1 MWEHA
6 WITLMGEKIIV
17 VHYVLIA
24 ATQIEVA
31 LQTLNELLKRKR
43 SMKWIRLWYLMKI
56 LVLDVLFNILLND
69 YMPHHLGLYSFFICF
84 KATVYIMN
92 LIVIWLIFEGDFIKC
107 ALCGITAEALA
118 ISIGAVSMILSGIM
132 DNKLQNVNLSVST
145 LRILQFILICF
156 ILFYIIRFLI
166 RHFWRGDFPLLDKYQ
181 IKHRKFWGT
190 VFFIYIGS
198 LFGKMVVEE
207 QTKLAGS
214 YQIMII
220 IGGTAAVGFGILAA
234 WIYRK
239 YQNQIR
245 QEHEFLN
252 IKQNLMVLHMKAV
265 RQQILDMENEQRI
278 IDQQMENIRQI
289 GHFEGTVQI
298 EKYLR
303 TLKNQYRKI
312 QAGMYTDD
320 VFVDSILYYY
330 ADMMRRKN
338 QTMEISFA
346 RYQRN
351 SLNEMCAG
359 KILMCL
365 METALTNN
373 PEEKQEHKVKLY
385 GGTVKNQAIFRLECG
400 ISERTKN
407 KRFLPIQC
415 RIEDHNKKAL
425 KVLKKCVKQYNGK
438 CRVIRG
444 RNRMELEIIL
454 TGNGE
459 NGQDK

>member
-1 MWEHA
+1 
-6 WITLMGEKIIV
+6 MGQKIIV
-17 VHYVLIA
+17 IHYVLIA

-56 LVLDVLFNILLND
+56 LVLDVLFNILLID

-107 ALCGITAEALA
+107 AFCGIIAEAFA

-132 DNKLQNVNLSVST
+132 DNKLQNVNLSINT
-145 LRILQFILICF
+145 LKILQFILICF

-166 RHFWRGDFPLLDKYQ
+166 RHVWRGDFPLLDKYQ

-220 IGGTAAVGFGILAA
+220 IGGAAAIGFGILAV

-239 YQNQIR
+239 YQYQIR
-245 QEHEFLN
+245 QEHAFLN
-252 IKQNLMVLHMKAV
+252 MKQNLMVLHMKVV
-265 RQQILDMENEQRI
+265 RRQILDMENEQKI
-278 IDQQMENIRQI
+278 IDHQMENIKHI
-289 GHFEGTVQI
+289 GIFEGTVQI
-298 EKYLR
+298 EKYLK
-303 TLKNQYRKI
+303 TLKNQYQKI

-320 VFVDSILYYY
+320 VFVDSVLYYY
-330 ADMMRRKN
+330 ADIFKRQN
-338 QTMEISFA
+338 LILEISFVKYK
-346 RYQRN
+346 RD
-351 SLNEMCAG
+351 SLDEMCVG
-359 KILMCL
+359 KLLMCL
-365 METALTNN
+365 MEIALASNL
-373 PEEKQEHKVKLY
+373 EEGQEHKVKLY
-385 GGTVKNQAIFRLECG
+385 GGTVKNQVIFRMECG

-407 KRFLPIQC
+407 KRLLPIQHWT
-415 RIEDHNKKAL
+415 EDHNKKAL

-438 CRVIRG
+438 SRVIRS
-444 RNRMELEIIL
+444 RNQMELEIIL
-454 TGNGE
+454 TGDGN
-459 NGQDK
+459 NGQK